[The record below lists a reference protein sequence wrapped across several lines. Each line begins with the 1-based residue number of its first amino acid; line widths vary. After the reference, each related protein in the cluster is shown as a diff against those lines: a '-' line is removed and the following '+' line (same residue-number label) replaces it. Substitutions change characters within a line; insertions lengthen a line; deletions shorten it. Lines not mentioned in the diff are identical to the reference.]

1 VSSHPKLTTLGISL
15 GGQPVKHRQLARQ
28 VGERVEDP
36 PESSISSFKFIRS
49 VPSQGTTFVFGS
61 WVCIADGVGNFRRF
75 LVDMRPKTS
84 AADSRSD
91 LDKFVDGLDNL
102 PLHASATR
110 IEMGSAPS
118 STSSRVAA
126 TSPGLDSFQSRDLHS
141 RSQFGSCKPATN
153 LQEANV
159 SGPLS
164 MLEKGL
170 DFVLQDGKPE
180 ATACRGATGCSGASD
195 LVITSLPEGRIVH
208 WKGMVLSDLL
218 EAEGR
223 LVAHLEPLPFQEGRP
238 LATAAKG
245 STELV
250 DGSSHELSSRQVL
263 MAEEGEDDGDLP
275 IVNFEAISEDEITA
289 NAGDENDADREV
301 RRARNRARTIRRR
314 RANERRRSMHR
325 ELDPEFAA
333 VSERGFR
340 TPVANIARVT
350 AILERSHDLNM
361 RQALLYAQ
369 RAWIQLDQHN
379 PASTIREERV
389 GEIRSQAHSRT
400 AGGRLRHQLSNDN
413 ARGSRAPGG
422 RQQPPQGGHP
432 RQTNHRLPPED
443 LRQHI
448 NEGHDARTVISS
460 RRKVREE
467 VETEG
472 TDCSDRFPAF
482 SACFSSYKYPEGFKP
497 IGITKYDGK
506 QAPQQW
512 LRCYSTAIE
521 VAGSS
526 NITKVVYFP
535 MALDPAP
542 LTWLE
547 SLSNKSIDSW
557 ERLKKVF
564 IDNFQGAI
572 ACAGTRHDL
581 AQCKQERNELLRSY
595 TRRFFDVRA
604 TIANISEDDII
615 DYFYNGITDL
625 GIYRDFGWNRPK
637 TVAGLRDMM
646 HDWSEQEEKMRERFP
661 RRQDSNLRRPNDNR
675 NDKDQRDFSGPPR
688 K

>member
-1 VSSHPKLTTLGISL
+1 
-15 GGQPVKHRQLARQ
+15 
-28 VGERVEDP
+28 
-36 PESSISSFKFIRS
+36 
-49 VPSQGTTFVFGS
+49 
-61 WVCIADGVGNFRRF
+61 
-75 LVDMRPKTS
+75 M
-84 AADSRSD
+84 
-91 LDKFVDGLDNL
+91 
-102 PLHASATR
+102 
-110 IEMGSAPS
+110 
-118 STSSRVAA
+118 
-126 TSPGLDSFQSRDLHS
+126 
-141 RSQFGSCKPATN
+141 
-153 LQEANV
+153 
-159 SGPLS
+159 
-164 MLEKGL
+164 
-170 DFVLQDGKPE
+170 
-180 ATACRGATGCSGASD
+180 
-195 LVITSLPEGRIVH
+195 
-208 WKGMVLSDLL
+208 LSDLL
-218 EAEGR
+218 EVEGR

-238 LATAAKG
+238 LATAAEG

-250 DGSSHELSSRQVL
+250 DESSHELSSRQVL
-263 MAEEGEDDGDLP
+263 MAEESEDDGGLP
-275 IVNFEAISEDEITA
+275 LINFEAVSEDEITT
-289 NAGDENDADREV
+289 NADDENDADREA
-301 RRARNRARTIRRR
+301 RRARNRARIARWRRT
-314 RANERRRSMHR
+314 NERRRSMNC

-350 AILERSHDLNM
+350 AILERSHDPEV

-379 PASTIREERV
+379 LASTIREERV
-389 GEIRSQAHSRT
+389 GESRSQAYSRT
-400 AGGRLRHQLSNDN
+400 AGGRPRHQLSNDN
-413 ARGSRAPGG
+413 ARGSQAPAG

-432 RQTNHRLPPED
+432 QQANHRLPPED

-448 NEGHDARTVISS
+448 NEGRDVRTVISS

-472 TDCSDRFPAF
+472 TDYRDRFPAF
-482 SACFSSYKYPEGFKP
+482 SARFSSYKYQEGFKP

-521 VAGSS
+521 VAGGS

-547 SLSNKSIDSW
+547 SLSDNSIDSW

-572 ACAGTRHDL
+572 ARAGTRHNL

-604 TIANISEDDII
+604 TIAHISEDDII
-615 DYFYNGITDL
+615 DCFYNGITDP
-625 GIYRDFGWNRPK
+625 GIYRDFGRNRPK

-675 NDKDQRDFSGPPR
+675 NDKGQRDFLGPPR

>member
-1 VSSHPKLTTLGISL
+1 
-15 GGQPVKHRQLARQ
+15 
-28 VGERVEDP
+28 
-36 PESSISSFKFIRS
+36 
-49 VPSQGTTFVFGS
+49 
-61 WVCIADGVGNFRRF
+61 
-75 LVDMRPKTS
+75 M
-84 AADSRSD
+84 
-91 LDKFVDGLDNL
+91 
-102 PLHASATR
+102 
-110 IEMGSAPS
+110 M
-118 STSSRVAA
+118 
-126 TSPGLDSFQSRDLHS
+126 
-141 RSQFGSCKPATN
+141 
-153 LQEANV
+153 
-159 SGPLS
+159 
-164 MLEKGL
+164 
-170 DFVLQDGKPE
+170 
-180 ATACRGATGCSGASD
+180 
-195 LVITSLPEGRIVH
+195 
-208 WKGMVLSDLL
+208 LSDLL

-238 LATAAKG
+238 LAAVAEG

-250 DGSSHELSSRQVL
+250 DKSSHDLSSRQVL

-275 IVNFEAISEDEITA
+275 IINFEAISEDEITA
-289 NAGDENDADREV
+289 NAGDENDTNREA

-314 RANERRRSMHR
+314 RANERWRSMHR

-333 VSERGFR
+333 VSEQGFR

-350 AILERSHDLNM
+350 AILERSHDPEV

-389 GEIRSQAHSRT
+389 GESRSQAHSRT
-400 AGGRLRHQLSNDN
+400 VGDRPRHQISNDN
-413 ARGSRAPGG
+413 ARGSQAPGG

-432 RQTNHRLPPED
+432 RQSNHRPPPEN

-448 NEGHDARTVISS
+448 NEGRDARTVISS
-460 RRKVREE
+460 RCKVREA

-472 TDCSDRFPAF
+472 PDCSDRFSTF
-482 SACFSSYKYPEGFKP
+482 SARFSSYKYPEGFKP

-521 VAGSS
+521 VVGGS

-547 SLSNKSIDSW
+547 SLGNNSIDSW

-572 ACAGTRHDL
+572 APAGTRHDL

-595 TRRFFDVRA
+595 TRRFFDVRT

-615 DYFYNGITDL
+615 DCFYNGITDP
-625 GIYRDFGWNRPK
+625 GIYRDFGRNRPK

-675 NDKDQRDFSGPPR
+675 NDKGPRDFSGPPR
-688 K
+688 KRKPDDVITAIDRPSRGKKSTTQEEFEKLLQKK